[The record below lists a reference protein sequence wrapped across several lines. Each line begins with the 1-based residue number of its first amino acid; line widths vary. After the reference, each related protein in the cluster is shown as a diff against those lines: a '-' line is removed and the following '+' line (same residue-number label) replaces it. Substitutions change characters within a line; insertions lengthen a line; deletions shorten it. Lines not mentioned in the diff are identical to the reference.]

1 MPEKRPSIEDVARQ
15 EAEVERERAEARA
28 EQLKSGE
35 KLAKEMPDSFFELAG
50 LLRETVRRFNAA
62 ADPQKRLTWRESA
75 ALAARDANLHADFN
89 CGFGRD
95 KTEVTMALNAMGR
108 SGKPDVF
115 VMEGTGNLHEARFLL
130 RVEGFIKQ
138 AQVQYRVTVDFK
150 RIEVTFE
157 ELAERL
163 VLCVVKDSFGE
174 LIRQ

>member
-75 ALAARDANLHADFN
+75 ALAAREPNLNADFN
-89 CGFGRD
+89 CSFGRAGD
-95 KTEVTMALNAMGR
+95 EVTLALIALSR
-108 SGKPDVF
+108 AVKPDVY
-115 VMEGTGNLHEARFLL
+115 L
-130 RVEGFIKQ
+130 VEGWGQ
-138 AQVQYRVTVDFK
+138 LGPD
-150 RIEVTFE
+150 
-157 ELAERL
+157 
-163 VLCVVKDSFGE
+163 KDRFM
-174 LIRQ
+174 